1 MSHPRTAVNG
11 HSLLREPAQVP
22 LSELN
27 GYRFLE
33 IGTGRVPVV
42 LLHGLFGNPENW
54 RAIMNDLGEHYRF
67 LALQLPIDHNGKREY
82 KAFRSLDQLTDH
94 VEGFVD
100 AMGLQHAVLCGNS
113 LGGQVALDF
122 YLRRPECV
130 DRLIITGSAGL
141 FEQSLSGGRAPQLC
155 RSLIREQA
163 CEIFYDPAHVTD
175 ALVDEVYGML
185 SDRGY
190 RRFLLRVAK
199 ATRDRSMKEELA
211 RVTVPTWI
219 IWGRNDT
226 ITPPFVAEQ
235 FCSGI
240 RNARLTYID
249 ECGHAPPIEQ
259 PKEFARLLHDFL
271 AEPAVARAHA
281 S

>member
-1 MSHPRTAVNG
+1 MSHALTAMNG
-11 HSLLREPAQVP
+11 RSRLHEPVQPEV
-22 LSELN
+22 SEIQ
-27 GYRFLE
+27 GCRFLD
-33 IGTGRVPVV
+33 IGDGPVTVV
-42 LLHGLFGNPENW
+42 LLHGLFGTPENW
-54 RAIMNDLGEHYRF
+54 RSIMNDLGEHYRF

-82 KAFRSLDQLTDH
+82 NAFRSLGQLTDH
-94 VEGFVD
+94 VETFID
-100 AMGLQHAVLCGNS
+100 AMGLRKTVLCGNS

-155 RSLIREQA
+155 RGMIREQA
-163 CEIFYDPAHVTD
+163 CEIFYDPMHVTEK
-175 ALVDEVYGML
+175 LVDEIYGML

-199 ATRDRSMKEELA
+199 ATRDRSMKEDLA
-211 RVTVPTWI
+211 KVSVPTWI

-240 RNARLTYID
+240 RNARLNYID

-259 PKEFARLLHDFL
+259 PKEFARLLHHFL
-271 AEPAVARAHA
+271 AEPAVACVQA